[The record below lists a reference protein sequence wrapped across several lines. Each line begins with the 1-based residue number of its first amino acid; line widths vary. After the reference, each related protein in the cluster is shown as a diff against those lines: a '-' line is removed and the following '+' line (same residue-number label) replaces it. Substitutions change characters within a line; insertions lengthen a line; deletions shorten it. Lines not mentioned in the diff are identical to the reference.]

1 MKRVTGI
8 GGIFFKTKDPEKT
21 KAWYHEHLGIVP
33 DAGGYVSFQWRE
45 KDDPERIGFTA
56 WSPFREDTTYFEPSP
71 APFMIN
77 YRVAD
82 LHGLL
87 KQLRREGVEVIDQI
101 EEGEYGRFGWII
113 DPEGTKIELWE
124 PPSERPGDP

>member
-1 MKRVTGI
+1 M
-8 GGIFFKTKDPEKT
+8 
-21 KAWYHEHLGIVP
+21 
-33 DAGGYVSFQWRE
+33 SFQWRE

-56 WSPFREDTTYFEPSP
+56 WSPFREDTTYFDPSP

-87 KQLRREGVEVIDQI
+87 EQLRREGVEVIDQI